1 MTLEIYPSTDQES
14 MLSWNIA
21 NLPHIGD
28 GNEHDWKMRLVSQW
42 SNTDLI
48 DLPVVGYLNIFTND
62 RYTRV
67 TFSTL
72 FQDLALRHVNGI
84 YEAELYNETFGLSYK
99 QLVKLITSPGGSTGT
114 KPYISDNEDREA
126 IVYYKPEY

>member
-1 MTLEIYPSTDQES
+1 
-14 MLSWNIA
+14 
-21 NLPHIGD
+21 
-28 GNEHDWKMRLVSQW
+28 MRLVSQW

-48 DLPVVGYLNIFTND
+48 DLPVVGNLNIFTND

-67 TFSTL
+67 TFLTL
-72 FQDLALRHVNGI
+72 FEDLALRHVNGI

-114 KPYISDNEDREA
+114 KPYISDNEDRQA

>member
-1 MTLEIYPSTDQES
+1 MTLKIYPSGDNVS
-14 MLSWNIA
+14 NLPWNIA
-21 NLPHIGD
+21 NLPHIGT
-28 GNEHDWKMRLVSQW
+28 GNIHDWKMRLVSQW

-48 DLPVVGYLNIFTND
+48 DLPVIGYLNISTND
-62 RYTRV
+62 RYTFT
-67 TFSTL
+67 TFLTTN
-72 FQDLALRHVNGI
+72 QDLAERHVNGI

-99 QLVKLITSPGGSTGT
+99 QVVKLITSPGGSTGT

>member
-48 DLPVVGYLNIFTND
+48 DLPVVGYLNILLMID
-62 RYTRV
+62 IPEL
-67 TFSTL
+67 L
-72 FQDLALRHVNGI
+72 FRHSFKILHYVM
-84 YEAELYNETFGLSYK
+84 
-99 QLVKLITSPGGSTGT
+99 
-114 KPYISDNEDREA
+114 
-126 IVYYKPEY
+126 

>member
-1 MTLEIYPSTDQES
+1 MTLEIYPSSDLQS
-14 MLSWNIA
+14 RLGWNIA

-28 GNEHDWKMRLVSQW
+28 GQNHDWRLRFTSQW
-42 SNTDLI
+42 SNMELGNW
-48 DLPVVGYLNIFTND
+48 PVAGALTIITND

-67 TFSTL
+67 TFLTVTE
-72 FQDLALRHVNGI
+72 DLADRHINGI

-114 KPYISDNEDREA
+114 KPYISDNEDRQA